1 MTVES
6 LYRVGAISQFEY
18 EQRLLEQKK
27 REEEQKTEETKD
39 DDIEPFSD
47 VFERAMCRYR

>member
-27 REEEQKTEETKD
+27 REDELKTEDTKD

-47 VFERAMCRYR
+47 VFERAMSRYR